1 MRPTRRLLAWLAALA
16 LALLAL
22 GCTRALGYAIAPSLV
37 PGAWSSLLALVALA
51 LLDWLSLKRL
61 APPYGQRL
69 LPGQLS
75 LGRWV
80 EATLNLRQDGAQ
92 ALPVQV
98 FDLLPDGLQ
107 AHETGQPLWLEPGQ
121 PGQLV
126 YRLRALRRG
135 HFQVRRCEVH
145 FHSPLQLW
153 QRRVDLALANDTHAY
168 PDFASLPGA
177 ERMGV
182 DDWLHRLGIRQPPR
196 RGQGLEFQ
204 QLREFR
210 EGDSLRHIDWKATA
224 RQHKPI
230 TRAYQDDSDQQ
241 VVLLLDCGR
250 NLSSQDGPLA
260 DFDYALNACLLLS
273 YAALR
278 EGDAVGLSTF
288 ATATPRHLAPAKG
301 QAQLKALLHAVHD
314 LSSSALVADLNAAA
328 IALLTR
334 QRRRAWVVVVT
345 RVDEAHADSLV
356 EITKRLGRHH
366 RVLVASLSETLL
378 EQTLAEPVGT
388 PDSALSYCATVEYLG
403 QRTALR
409 ERLAQRGVALLE
421 AKPGNLGVALVKRYL
436 SLKKAGSL

>member
-1 MRPTRRLLAWLAALA
+1 MRPTRRLLAWLAVLA

-22 GCTRALGYAIAPSLV
+22 GSTRALGVAVAPSLV
-37 PGAWSSLLALVALA
+37 AGAWSSLLALLALA
-51 LLDWLSLKRL
+51 LLDWLSLKRIAL
-61 APPYGQRL
+61 PYGQRQ
-69 LPGQLS
+69 LPGQLA

-80 EATLNLRQDGAQ
+80 EVTLSLRQDGPQ

-98 FDLLPDGLQ
+98 FDLLPDSLQ
-107 AHETGQPLWLEPGQ
+107 AHETGQHLRLDPGQ
-121 PGQLV
+121 TSQLV

-135 HFQVRRCEVH
+135 HFQVQRCQVH
-145 FHSPLQLW
+145 CPSPLRLW
-153 QRRVDLALANDTHAY
+153 QRCVDLAWVDDTHVY
-168 PDFASLPGA
+168 PDFARLPGA

-182 DDWLHRLGIRQPPR
+182 DDWLQGLGIRQPPR

-230 TRAYQDDSDQQ
+230 ARAYQDDSDQQ
-241 VVLLLDCGR
+241 LVLLLDCGR
-250 NLSSQDGPLA
+250 NQSSQDGPLA

-278 EGDAVGLSTF
+278 MGDAVGLSTF

-301 QAQLKALLHAVHD
+301 HAQMKALLHALHD
-314 LSSSALVADLNAAA
+314 LNSSTLAADLNAAA
-328 IALLTR
+328 ITLLKR

-345 RVDEAHADSLV
+345 RLDEAQADRLV
-356 EITKRLGRHH
+356 AITQRLGRHH
-366 RVLVASLSETLL
+366 RVLVASLGETPL
-378 EQTLAEPVGT
+378 EQTLAEPVDS
-388 PDSALSYCATVEYLG
+388 PASALSYCATVEYLG
-403 QRTALR
+403 QRAALR
-409 ERLAQRGVALLE
+409 ERLAHHGVAMLD
-421 AKPGNLGVALVKRYL
+421 AAPGNLGVALVNRYL